1 MKAIKKISLI
11 LCLTVLALTGMTA
24 CGNKKTGQ
32 NLESKEVAQTEKKE
46 EKTEK
51 TEETNDENKKTR
63 TITDHAG
70 NTIEVPEKIERIVI
84 DQIPILS
91 TYMAYH
97 HGKAPYIVGYAGSL
111 KQVISNTVLK
121 DIAPELLDSQNTVQS
136 QSDINI
142 EEIMKLKPD
151 VIFYNASNKEHYETL
166 KKTGIP
172 CVGFATVGTNGPADP
187 IDRYAQWLKLLEDVF
202 GENGKTDDFIKA
214 GQDIVK
220 DVEDRI
226 SKIDDSK
233 KPTGVILWK
242 YVQGVPMVA
251 GKGVFGDFWLNRIG
265 VKNLANETKGF
276 AKVSIEQFYQWN
288 PDILYLDGPGLLDI
302 TTKDVFENSVEGI
315 NFSNMKAVKDKKVY
329 NTKLGMWNWFTPN
342 PDGPLV
348 LAWLAKS
355 TYPEEFKDYD
365 LKAMIKDYYKTWYD
379 YELTNEQIEDMFDIW
394 LKKSLSKIKR

>member
-1 MKAIKKISLI
+1 MKDIKKISLI

-24 CGNKKTGQ
+24 CGNTKPKQ
-32 NLESKEVAQTEKKE
+32 NLESKKVAQTEKKE
-46 EKTEK
+46 EKP
-51 TEETNDENKKTR
+51 EEPKDENKKVR

-70 NTIEVPEKIERIVI
+70 NTVEVPEKIERIVI

-121 DIAPELLDSQNTVQS
+121 DIAPELLDSQNTVQA

-187 IDRYAQWLKLLEDVF
+187 IDRYTQWLKLLEDVF

-220 DVEDRI
+220 DVEERI

-276 AKVSIEQFYQWN
+276 AKVSIEQFYQWD

-315 NFSNMKAVKDKKVY
+315 NFSNMKAVKDKKVF

-379 YELTNEQIEDMFDIW
+379 YELTNEQIEDMFDI
-394 LKKSLSKIKR
+394 

>member
-24 CGNKKTGQ
+24 CGNTKTEQ
-32 NLESKEVAQTEKKE
+32 KSENKEVAQTEKKE
-46 EKTEK
+46 ETK
-51 TEETNDENKKTR
+51 DENKKTR

-70 NTIEVPEKIERIVI
+70 NTVEVPEKIERIVI

-121 DIAPELLDSQNTVQS
+121 DIAPELLDSQNTVQA

-187 IDRYAQWLKLLEDVF
+187 IDRYTQWLKLLEDVF
-202 GENGKTDDFIKA
+202 GESGKTDDFIKA

-220 DVEDRI
+220 DVEERI

-242 YVQGVPMVA
+242 YVEGVPMVA

-276 AKVSIEQFYQWN
+276 AKVSIEQFYQWD

-315 NFSNMKAVKDKKVY
+315 NFSNMKAVKNKKVY

-365 LKAMIKDYYKTWYD
+365 LKSMIKDYYKTWYD
-379 YELTNEQIEDMFDIW
+379 YELTNEQIEDMFDI
-394 LKKSLSKIKR
+394 

>member
-1 MKAIKKISLI
+1 MKTIKKISLI
-11 LCLTVLALTGMTA
+11 LCLVIFILTSMTA
-24 CGNKKTGQ
+24 CGNGKTEQ
-32 NLESKEVAQTEKKE
+32 KSEDKEVVKTEEKKGE
-46 EKTEK
+46 EK
-51 TEETNDENKKTR
+51 TEETKDENKKTR

-70 NTIEVPEKIERIVI
+70 NKVEVPEKIERIVI

-97 HGKAPYIVGYAGSL
+97 QGKAPYIVGYAGSL

-121 DIAPELLDSQNTVQS
+121 DIAPELLDSQNTVKA

-187 IDRYAQWLKLLEDVF
+187 IDRYTQWLKLLEDVF
-202 GENGKTDDFIKA
+202 CESGKTDDFIKA

-220 DVEDRI
+220 DVEERI

-242 YVQGVPMVA
+242 YVEGVPMVA
-251 GKGVFGDFWLNRIG
+251 GKGVFGDFWLKRIG
-265 VKNLANETKGF
+265 VKNLADETKGF
-276 AKVSIEQFYQWN
+276 AKVSIEQIYQWN
-288 PDILYLDGPGLLDI
+288 PDILYLDGPGLLNI

-365 LKAMIKDYYKTWYD
+365 LEKMIKDYYKTWYG
-379 YELTNEQIEDMFDIW
+379 YELNDEQIKDMFDI
-394 LKKSLSKIKR
+394 

>member
-1 MKAIKKISLI
+1 MKAIKKILLI
-11 LCLTVLALTGMTA
+11 LCLQVFALTSMTA
-24 CGNKKTGQ
+24 CGNTKTEDKS
-32 NLESKEVAQTEKKE
+32 ESKEVVQNENNEEKEDTKADKKE
-46 EKTEK
+46 EKP
-51 TEETNDENKKTR
+51 EESKDESKKTR

-70 NTIEVPEKIERIVI
+70 NEVEIPEKVERIVI

-97 HGKAPYIVGYAGSL
+97 QGKAPYIVGYAGSL

-121 DIAPELLDSQNTVQS
+121 DIAPELLDSQNTVQA

-187 IDRYAQWLKLLEDVF
+187 IDRYTQWLKLLEDVF
-202 GENGKTDDFIKA
+202 GESGKTDDFIKA

-220 DVEDRI
+220 DVEERI

-242 YVQGVPMVA
+242 YVEGVPMVA
-251 GKGVFGDFWLNRIG
+251 GKGVFGDFWLKRIG
-265 VKNLANETKGF
+265 VKNLADETKGF

-302 TTKDVFENSVEGI
+302 TTKDVYENSVEGI

-365 LKAMIKDYYKTWYD
+365 LQKMIKDYYKTWYG
-379 YELTNEQIEDMFDIW
+379 YELNDEQIEDMFDI
-394 LKKSLSKIKR
+394 

>member
-1 MKAIKKISLI
+1 MRTIKKILLI
-11 LCLTVLALTGMTA
+11 LCLQVFALTSMTA
-24 CGNKKTGQ
+24 CGKSKTEDKS
-32 NLESKEVAQTEKKE
+32 ESKEVVQNENNEEKEDTKADKKE
-46 EKTEK
+46 EKP
-51 TEETNDENKKTR
+51 EESKDESKKTR

-70 NTIEVPEKIERIVI
+70 NKVEVPEKIEKIVI

-121 DIAPELLDSQNTVQS
+121 DIAPELLDSQNTVQG

-142 EEIMKLKPD
+142 EEIIKLKPD
-151 VIFYNASNKEHYETL
+151 VILYNATNKEHYEVL

-172 CVGFATVGTNGPADP
+172 CVGFATIGEYGPADP
-187 IDRYAQWLKLLEDVF
+187 IDRYGQWLKLLEDVF
-202 GENGKTDDFIKA
+202 DESGKTDDFIKA
-214 GQDIVK
+214 GQEIVK
-220 DVEDRI
+220 DVEERI

-233 KPTGVILWK
+233 KPTGLILWK
-242 YVQGVPMVA
+242 YVQGVPIVN
-251 GKGVFGDFWLNRIG
+251 GKGGFGDFYLKRIG
-265 VKNLANETKGF
+265 VKNVAGDLPGF
-276 AKVSIEQFYQWN
+276 PKVPLEQFYQWN
-288 PDILYLDGPGLLDI
+288 PDVLYLNGPGLSDI
-302 TTKDVFENSVEGI
+302 RTTDVLENKVEGI
-315 NFSNMKAVKDKKVY
+315 DFSNMKAVKDKKVF

-342 PDGPLV
+342 PDAPLV

-379 YELTNEQIEDMFDIW
+379 YELTNEQIEDMFDI
-394 LKKSLSKIKR
+394 

>member
-1 MKAIKKISLI
+1 MKDIKKISLI

-24 CGNKKTGQ
+24 CGNTKPEQ
-32 NLESKEVAQTEKKE
+32 NLESKKVAQTEKKE
-46 EKTEK
+46 EKP
-51 TEETNDENKKTR
+51 EEPKDENKKTR

-70 NTIEVPEKIERIVI
+70 NTVEVPEKIERIVI

-121 DIAPELLDSQNTVQS
+121 DIAPELLDSQNTVQA

-172 CVGFATVGTNGPADP
+172 CVGFARVGTNGPADP
-187 IDRYAQWLKLLEDVF
+187 IDRYTQWLKLLEDVF

-220 DVEDRI
+220 DVEERI

-315 NFSNMKAVKDKKVY
+315 NVSNMKAVKDKKVY

-379 YELTNEQIEDMFDIW
+379 YELTNEQIEDMFDI
-394 LKKSLSKIKR
+394 

>member
-24 CGNKKTGQ
+24 CGNTKTEQ
-32 NLESKEVAQTEKKE
+32 KSENKEVAQTEKKE
-46 EKTEK
+46 ETK
-51 TEETNDENKKTR
+51 DENKKTR

-70 NTIEVPEKIERIVI
+70 NTVEVPEKIERIVI

-121 DIAPELLDSQNTVQS
+121 DIAPELLDSQNTVQA

-187 IDRYAQWLKLLEDVF
+187 IDRYTQWLKLLEDVF
-202 GENGKTDDFIKA
+202 GESGKTDDFIKA

-220 DVEDRI
+220 DVEERI

-242 YVQGVPMVA
+242 YVEGVPMVA
-251 GKGVFGDFWLNRIG
+251 GKGVFGDFWLKRIG
-265 VKNLANETKGF
+265 VKNLADETKGF

-302 TTKDVFENSVEGI
+302 TTKDVYENSVEGI

-379 YELTNEQIEDMFDIW
+379 YELTNEQIEDMFDI
-394 LKKSLSKIKR
+394 

>member
-1 MKAIKKISLI
+1 M
-11 LCLTVLALTGMTA
+11 LALTGMTA

-70 NTIEVPEKIERIVI
+70 NTVEVPEKIERIVI

-121 DIAPELLDSQNTVQS
+121 DIAPEILDSQNTVQS

-220 DVEDRI
+220 DVEERI

-242 YVQGVPMVA
+242 YVQGVPIVA

-265 VKNLANETKGF
+265 VKNSANETKGF

-379 YELTNEQIEDMFDIW
+379 YELTNEQIEDMFDI
-394 LKKSLSKIKR
+394 

>member
-1 MKAIKKISLI
+1 MKVIKKISLI

-24 CGNKKTGQ
+24 CGNTKTEQ
-32 NLESKEVAQTEKKE
+32 KSENKEVTQTEKKE
-46 EKTEK
+46 EKTE
-51 TEETNDENKKTR
+51 ETKDENKKIR
-63 TITDHAG
+63 IITDHAG
-70 NTIEVPEKIERIVI
+70 NTVEVPEKVERIVI

-121 DIAPELLDSQNTVQS
+121 DIAPELLDSQNTVQG

-187 IDRYAQWLKLLEDVF
+187 IDRYTQWLKLLEDVF
-202 GENGKTDDFIKA
+202 GESGKTDDFIKA

-220 DVEDRI
+220 DVEERI
-226 SKIDDSK
+226 SKIDESK

-251 GKGVFGDFWLNRIG
+251 GKGVFGDLWLKRIG
-265 VKNLANETKGF
+265 VKNLADETKGF
-276 AKVSIEQFYQWN
+276 AKVSIEQFYQWD

-365 LKAMIKDYYKTWYD
+365 LKAMIKDYYKTWYG
-379 YELTNEQIEDMFDIW
+379 YELTNEQIEDMFDI
-394 LKKSLSKIKR
+394 

>member
-220 DVEDRI
+220 DIEERI

-365 LKAMIKDYYKTWYD
+365 LKAMIKDYYKTWYN
-379 YELTNEQIEDMFDIW
+379 YELTNEQIEDMFDI
-394 LKKSLSKIKR
+394 

>member
-1 MKAIKKISLI
+1 MKNIKKILLI
-11 LCLTVLALTGMTA
+11 LCLQAFALTSMTA
-24 CGNKKTGQ
+24 CVNPKTEQ
-32 NLESKEVAQTEKKE
+32 KPESKEVVQSENKEEKEEEKSDKKE
-46 EKTEK
+46 EKTE
-51 TEETNDENKKTR
+51 ETKDESKKTR

-121 DIAPELLDSQNTVQS
+121 DIAHELLDSQITVQA

-151 VIFYNASNKEHYETL
+151 VIFYNASNKEHYEAL
-166 KKTGIP
+166 SKTGIP

-187 IDRYAQWLKLLEDVF
+187 IDRYNQWLKLLEDVF
-202 GENGKTDDFIKA
+202 GESGKTDDFIKA
-214 GQDIVK
+214 GQEIVK
-220 DVEDRI
+220 DVEERI
-226 SKIDDSK
+226 AKIDDSK
-233 KPTGVILWK
+233 KPTGMILWK
-242 YVQGVPMVA
+242 YTQGVPMVA
-251 GKGVFGDFWLNRIG
+251 GKGVFGDFWLKRIG
-265 VKNLANETKGF
+265 VKNLADEAKGF
-276 AKVSIEQFYQWN
+276 AKVSVEQIYQWN
-288 PDILYLDGPGLLDI
+288 PDILYLDGPRHLDN
-302 TTKDVFENSVEGI
+302 TTNDVFVNSVEGI
-315 NFSNMKAVKDKKVY
+315 DFSNMKAVKDKKVY

-355 TYPEEFKDYD
+355 TYPDEFKDYD
-365 LKAMIKDYYKTWYD
+365 LKTMIKDYYKTWYS
-379 YELTNEQIEDMFDIW
+379 YELTEEQIEDMFDI
-394 LKKSLSKIKR
+394 

>member
-365 LKAMIKDYYKTWYD
+365 LKAMIKDYYKTWYS
-379 YELTNEQIEDMFDIW
+379 YELTDEQIEDMFDI
-394 LKKSLSKIKR
+394 

>member
-1 MKAIKKISLI
+1 MKDIKKISLI

-24 CGNKKTGQ
+24 CGNTKPEQ
-32 NLESKEVAQTEKKE
+32 NLESKKVAQTEKKE
-46 EKTEK
+46 EKP
-51 TEETNDENKKTR
+51 EEPKDENKKVR

-70 NTIEVPEKIERIVI
+70 NTVEVPEKIERIVI

-187 IDRYAQWLKLLEDVF
+187 IDRYTQWLKLLEDVF

-220 DVEDRI
+220 DVEERI

-242 YVQGVPMVA
+242 YVEGVPMVA

-276 AKVSIEQFYQWN
+276 AKVSIEQFYQWD

-379 YELTNEQIEDMFDIW
+379 YELTNEQIEDMFDI
-394 LKKSLSKIKR
+394 

>member
-1 MKAIKKISLI
+1 MKDIKKISLI

-24 CGNKKTGQ
+24 CGNTKPEQ
-32 NLESKEVAQTEKKE
+32 NLESKKVAQTEKKE
-46 EKTEK
+46 EDTKENK
-51 TEETNDENKKTR
+51 TEEAKDENKKTR

-70 NTIEVPEKIERIVI
+70 NTVEVPEKIERIVI

-121 DIAPELLDSQNTVQS
+121 DIAPELLDSQNTVQA

-187 IDRYAQWLKLLEDVF
+187 IDRYTQWLKLLEDVF

-220 DVEDRI
+220 DVEERI

-242 YVQGVPMVA
+242 YVEGVPMVA
-251 GKGVFGDFWLNRIG
+251 GKGVFGDFWLKRIG
-265 VKNLANETKGF
+265 VKNLADETKGF

-302 TTKDVFENSVEGI
+302 TTKDVYENSVEGI

-365 LKAMIKDYYKTWYD
+365 LQKMIKDYYKTWYG
-379 YELTNEQIEDMFDIW
+379 YELNDEQIEDMFDI
-394 LKKSLSKIKR
+394 

>member
-70 NTIEVPEKIERIVI
+70 NTIEVPAKIERIVI

>member
-1 MKAIKKISLI
+1 MKAIKKISLV
-11 LCLTVLALTGMTA
+11 LCMTVLALTVMTA
-24 CGNKKTGQ
+24 CGNTKNEQ

-46 EKTEK
+46 ETKDK
-51 TEETNDENKKTR
+51 NKKFR

-70 NTIEVPEKIERIVI
+70 NEVEVPEKIERIVI

-121 DIAPELLDSQNTVQS
+121 DIAPELLDSQNTVQA

-187 IDRYAQWLKLLEDVF
+187 IDRYTQWLKLLEDVF
-202 GENGKTDDFIKA
+202 GESGKTDDFIKA

-220 DVEDRI
+220 DVEERI

-233 KPTGVILWK
+233 KPSGVILWK
-242 YVQGVPMVA
+242 YVEGVPMVA
-251 GKGVFGDFWLNRIG
+251 GKGVFGDFWLKRIG
-265 VKNLANETKGF
+265 VKNLADETKGF

-288 PDILYLDGPGLLDI
+288 PDVLYLDGPGLLDI
-302 TTKDVFENSVEGI
+302 TTKDVLENSVEGI

-365 LKAMIKDYYKTWYD
+365 LKAMIKDYYKTWYG
-379 YELTNEQIEDMFDIW
+379 YELNDEQVEDMFDI
-394 LKKSLSKIKR
+394 

>member
-11 LCLTVLALTGMTA
+11 LCLAMLALTGMTA
-24 CGNKKTGQ
+24 CGNTKPEQ

-46 EKTEK
+46 EKTE
-51 TEETNDENKKTR
+51 ETKDENKKIR

-70 NTIEVPEKIERIVI
+70 NTVEVPEKIERIVI

-121 DIAPELLDSQNTVQS
+121 DIAPELLDSQNTVQA

-187 IDRYAQWLKLLEDVF
+187 IDRYTQWLKLLEDVF

-220 DVEDRI
+220 DVEERI

-276 AKVSIEQFYQWN
+276 AKVSIEQFYQWD

-379 YELTNEQIEDMFDIW
+379 YELTNEQIEDMFDI
-394 LKKSLSKIKR
+394 

>member
-187 IDRYAQWLKLLEDVF
+187 IDRYTQWLKLLEDVF

-220 DVEDRI
+220 DVEERI

-265 VKNLANETKGF
+265 VKNLANEAKGF

>member
-1 MKAIKKISLI
+1 M
-11 LCLTVLALTGMTA
+11 LALTGMTA

-46 EKTEK
+46 ENTEK
-51 TEETNDENKKTR
+51 TEKTNDENKKTR

-187 IDRYAQWLKLLEDVF
+187 IDRYTQWLKLLEDVF

-220 DVEDRI
+220 DVEERI

-265 VKNLANETKGF
+265 VKNLANEAKGF

-379 YELTNEQIEDMFDIW
+379 YELTNEQIEDMFDI
-394 LKKSLSKIKR
+394 

>member
-1 MKAIKKISLI
+1 MKDIKKISLI

-24 CGNKKTGQ
+24 CGNTKPEQ
-32 NLESKEVAQTEKKE
+32 NLESKKVAQTEKKE
-46 EKTEK
+46 EKP
-51 TEETNDENKKTR
+51 EEPKDENKKVR

-70 NTIEVPEKIERIVI
+70 NTVEVPEKIERIVI

-121 DIAPELLDSQNTVQS
+121 DIAPELLDSQNTVQA

-187 IDRYAQWLKLLEDVF
+187 IDRYTQWLKLLEDVF

-220 DVEDRI
+220 DVEERI

-276 AKVSIEQFYQWN
+276 AKVSIEQFYQWD

-302 TTKDVFENSVEGI
+302 TTKNVFENSVEGI

-379 YELTNEQIEDMFDIW
+379 YELTNEQIEDMFDI
-394 LKKSLSKIKR
+394 

>member
-1 MKAIKKISLI
+1 MKDIKKISLI

-24 CGNKKTGQ
+24 CGNTKPEQ
-32 NLESKEVAQTEKKE
+32 NLESKKVAQTEKKE
-46 EKTEK
+46 EKP
-51 TEETNDENKKTR
+51 EEPKDENKKVR

-70 NTIEVPEKIERIVI
+70 NTVEVPEKIERIVI

-121 DIAPELLDSQNTVQS
+121 DIAPELLDSQNTVQG

-142 EEIMKLKPD
+142 EEIIKLKPD
-151 VIFYNASNKEHYETL
+151 VILYNATNKEHYEVL

-172 CVGFATVGTNGPADP
+172 CVGFATIGEYGPADP
-187 IDRYAQWLKLLEDVF
+187 IDRYGQWLKLLEDVF
-202 GENGKTDDFIKA
+202 GESGKTDGFIKA

-220 DVEDRI
+220 DVEERI

-276 AKVSIEQFYQWN
+276 AKVSIEQFYQWD

-379 YELTNEQIEDMFDIW
+379 YELTNEQIEDMFDI
-394 LKKSLSKIKR
+394 